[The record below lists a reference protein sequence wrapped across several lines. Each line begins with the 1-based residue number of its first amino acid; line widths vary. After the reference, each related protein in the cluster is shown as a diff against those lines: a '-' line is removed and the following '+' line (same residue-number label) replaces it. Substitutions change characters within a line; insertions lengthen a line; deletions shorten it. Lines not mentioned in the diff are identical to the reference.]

1 MDSVDDF
8 SAGSGRLRHG
18 PRREHFGNLLLRVR
32 LNAPL
37 YEENPIIWS
46 YLDFINNSQMLL
58 GIIWLAH
65 YINLSLVTTQDSK
78 PQLPL
83 LRILRPWWR
92 RQLDLRHVG
101 LDLFDLQRL
110 RERVH
115 VGDCIPIYRLLLHGL
130 LFLLLVLVQVLVT
143 PTLVLLLLLLL
154 LPLRLSFKVRLSLR
168 FLRLLSLLNL
178 LGLLLPRL
186 VVRGIVFLNHV
197 VLSLHLC
204 QAPAHDG
211 VLV

>member
-1 MDSVDDF
+1 MDSIDDF

-32 LNAPL
+32 LNASL

-46 YLDFINNSQMLL
+46 YLDFINNTQMLL

-65 YINLSLVTTQDSK
+65 YINLSLVATQDSK

-101 LDLFDLQRL
+101 LDLFDFQRL

-115 VGDCIPIYRLLLHGL
+115 VWDCIPIYRLLLHCL
-130 LFLLLVLVQVLVT
+130 LFLLLVLVQVLIA
-143 PTLVLLLLLLL
+143 PTFVLLLILILLL
-154 LPLRLSFKVRLSLR
+154 LPLRLSFEVRLRLR
-168 FLRLLSLLNL
+168 FLRLLSL

-186 VVRGIVFLNHV
+186 VVRCIVFLNHV
-197 VLSLHLC
+197 VLGLHLC
-204 QAPAHDG
+204 QASVHDG